1 MSMRLKDEP
10 GRLFIRTSPRLYWVV
25 VTLFGALAVCFA
37 LTALGV
43 VSGGKP
49 YSLPFR
55 MGSGVLG
62 SLAFAL
68 GAWVCWR
75 APLSILVVD
84 RAAQTV
90 TLTRRGLFHTTVE
103 RYPAD
108 AIVDVR
114 VTKERDGKGNPV
126 YRVELVL
133 HTGNLVPVSLNRPRD
148 RAGCMRAA
156 ENLRAAL
163 GLPRA

>member
-1 MSMRLKDEP
+1 MRLQDGP
-10 GRLFIRTSPRLYWVV
+10 GRLFIRNSPRLHRVV
-25 VTLFGALAVCFA
+25 GALLAAVGVCFA
-37 LTALGV
+37 LAALGA

-49 YSLPFR
+49 YSLSFR
-55 MGSGVLG
+55 VGAGALG

-75 APLSILVVD
+75 APLSTLVVD

-90 TLTRRGLFHTTVE
+90 TLTRRGLFHTTAE

-114 VTKERDGKGNPV
+114 IAKERDGKGSPV

-133 HTGNLVPVSLNRPRD
+133 HTGTLVPVSLIRPRD
-148 RAGCMRAA
+148 REGCMRAA
-156 ENLRAAL
+156 ECLWAAL

>member
-1 MSMRLKDEP
+1 VRLKDEP
-10 GRLFIRTSPRLYWVV
+10 GRLFIRNSPRLHWVV
-25 VTLFGALAVCFA
+25 GALFVAVGVCFA
-37 LTALGV
+37 LAALGV
-43 VSGGKP
+43 VIGGKP
-49 YSLPFR
+49 YSLSSR
-55 MGSGVLG
+55 MGAGVLG

-75 APLSILVVD
+75 APLSTLVVD
-84 RAAQTV
+84 RPAQTV
-90 TLTRRGLFHTTVE
+90 TLTRRGLFHTTAE

-114 VTKERDGKGNPV
+114 VAKERDGKGNPV

-133 HTGNLVPVSLNRPRD
+133 HTGNLVPLSLIRPRD

-156 ENLRAAL
+156 ERLWAAL

>member
-1 MSMRLKDEP
+1 
-10 GRLFIRTSPRLYWVV
+10 V
-25 VTLFGALAVCFA
+25 GALLAAVGVYFA
-37 LTALGV
+37 LAALGV

-49 YSLPFR
+49 YSLSFR
-55 MGSGVLG
+55 MGAGVLG

-75 APLSILVVD
+75 APLSALVVD

-90 TLTRRGLFHTTVE
+90 TLNRRGLFHTTAE

-114 VTKERDGKGNPV
+114 VAKERDGKGNAI

-133 HTGNLVPVSLNRPRD
+133 HTGNLVPVPLIRPRD

-156 ENLRAAL
+156 ESLWAAL